1 MIEYINKV
9 GKSIPNTLK
18 LAQNFEHLEDTNSLV
33 LYGYYEDTGFRGFFR
48 KIRQGIKVWL
58 HK

>member
-1 MIEYINKV
+1 MIRYINNV
-9 GKSIPNTLK
+9 GKTIPNSIK
-18 LAQNFEHLEDTNSLV
+18 LAQQHEFIEDTNSLV

-48 KIRQGIKVWL
+48 KVRQGIKAWL